1 MDGTEDKK
9 YQSLR
14 KILLA
19 PADPEAAEQS
29 LRESLVDAIAA
40 LKIAAAAISVVD
52 DDGNAILEIR
62 AGEPALVVGLAE
74 LESRMIASL
83 RAKFGLE
90 TIYSTLNHNGL
101 KSIFSYVIRS
111 DNRVVGAVSGICD
124 GSRNIALEQEFIE
137 VMAAALRNSL
147 GQAGQIR
154 SARLDALR
162 ETTATINHEI
172 NNPLTVV
179 LGNCQLLLMKGD
191 QLPDDVVKR
200 LRLIEQ
206 SGLRIRDVV
215 SQLMNLEEAR
225 ATTYVEGTQMI
236 DLKESDKPK
245 DPDAK

>member
-1 MDGTEDKK
+1 MDSTEGKK

-19 PADPEAAEQS
+19 PTEPGAAEQF
-29 LRESLVDAIAA
+29 LRESLVDAISA
-40 LKIAAAAISVVD
+40 LGIAAASISVVD
-52 DDGNAILEIR
+52 DKGKAILEIR
-62 AGEPALVVGLAE
+62 EGEPALVIGLSE
-74 LESRMIASL
+74 LESRMIDSL

-101 KSIFSYVIRS
+101 KSIFSYVIKS
-111 DNRVVGAVSGICD
+111 GDRVIGAVSGICD

-137 VMAAALRNSL
+137 VMAAALRNSM

-154 SARLDALR
+154 SARLEALR

-179 LGNCQLLLMKGD
+179 LGNCQLLLMKSD

-206 SGLRIRDVV
+206 SSLRIRDVV
-215 SQLMNLEEAR
+215 SQLMNLNEAR
-225 ATTYVEGTQMI
+225 STTYVEGTQMI
-236 DLKESDKPK
+236 NLHGDEGSEDSGK
-245 DPDAK
+245 

>member
-1 MDGTEDKK
+1 MDSSEGKK

-19 PADPEAAEQS
+19 PSEPGAAEQF
-29 LRESLVDAIAA
+29 LRESLLDAIGA
-40 LKIAAAAISVVD
+40 LGIAAASISVLNE
-52 DDGNAILEIR
+52 DGSPMIEIR
-62 AGEPALVVGLAE
+62 EGDPALVVGLSE

-111 DNRVVGAVSGICD
+111 GDRVIGAVSGICD
-124 GSRNIALEQEFIE
+124 GARNIALEQEFIE
-137 VMAAALRNSL
+137 VIAAAIRNSM
-147 GQAGQIR
+147 GQAGQIK

-179 LGNCQLLLMKGD
+179 LGNCQLLLMKSD
-191 QLPDDVVKR
+191 SLPDDVVKR

-206 SGLRIRDVV
+206 SSLRIRDVV

-225 ATTYVEGTQMI
+225 STTYVEGTQMI
-236 DLKESDKPK
+236 DLQRSEDSEE
-245 DPDAK
+245 

>member
-1 MDGTEDKK
+1 MDSTEGKK

-19 PADPEAAEQS
+19 PTEPKGAEQF
-29 LRESLVDAIAA
+29 LKESLVDAISA
-40 LKIAAAAISVVD
+40 LGIAAASISVVD
-52 DDGNAILEIR
+52 DSGNAVVEIR
-62 AGEPALVVGLAE
+62 EGDPALIIGLSE

-101 KSIFSYVIRS
+101 KSIFSYIIKTGDRVI
-111 DNRVVGAVSGICD
+111 GAVSGICD
-124 GSRNIALEQEFIE
+124 GARNIALEQEFIE
-137 VMAAALRNSL
+137 VMAAALRNSM

-179 LGNCQLLLMKGD
+179 LGNCQLLLMRSD

-206 SGLRIRDVV
+206 SSLRIRDVV
-215 SQLMNLEEAR
+215 SQLMSLNEAR
-225 ATTYVEGTQMI
+225 STTYVEGTQMI
-236 DLKESDKPK
+236 DLQEKEGTEDSEK
-245 DPDAK
+245 

>member
-1 MDGTEDKK
+1 MDSSEAKK

-19 PADPEAAEQS
+19 PTEPKAAESFLQ
-29 LRESLVDAIAA
+29 ESLLDAVSAMGLAA
-40 LKIAAAAISVVD
+40 GSITVVD
-52 DDGNAILEIR
+52 EKGEAIIEIR
-62 AGEPALVVGLAE
+62 EGEPALVVGLSE

-83 RAKFGLE
+83 RAQFGLE

-101 KSIFSYVIRS
+101 KSIFSYIIKSGDRVI
-111 DNRVVGAVSGICD
+111 GAVSGICE
-124 GSRNIALEQEFIE
+124 GARNIALEQEFIE

-147 GQAGQIR
+147 GQAGQIK

-179 LGNCQLLLMKGD
+179 LGNCQLLLMKAD
-191 QLPDDVVKR
+191 NLPDDVVKR

-206 SGLRIRDVV
+206 SSLRIRDVV
-215 SQLMNLEEAR
+215 SQLMKLDEAR
-225 ATTYVEGTQMI
+225 STTYVEGTRMI
-236 DLKESDKPK
+236 DIQGSK
-245 DPDAK
+245 DSEE